1 MWHFGTWFR
10 GETGS
15 GGLMV
20 DFKGLIQPKDSM
32 IITVINKIKWQEI
45 TTCGEFRIFLVFTSN
60 EGKRLL
66 ETSL

>member
-1 MWHFGTWFR
+1 
-10 GETGS
+10 
-15 GGLMV
+15 MV

-45 TTCGEFRIFLVFTSN
+45 TACGEFRVFLVFTSN
-60 EGKRLL
+60 KGKRLL